1 MTTLTGDL
9 LHLVLGF
16 CTQDDLCRLRQTSR
30 YLQVVGQDDTLWEG
44 LLLQR
49 ADFAVDTDIP
59 RALQT
64 LGLQTCKQLA
74 EALHKMPCGLGYWRA
89 EATACERFGGELL
102 CITAIPE
109 GLLCR
114 SVFGDGTTRDLF
126 CARVRARAAPA
137 EGVSVVFFSLE
148 HSLSPKKLGVQPR
161 GHGAHKIGLSRSATG
176 FTLVRSGSTRQFVR
190 VEQPQPA
197 TAAAAAFA
205 PVAGLFSAF
214 YGSHTEE
221 VLEAVVDTDA
231 TGLVLRGT
239 KVIGDQHVPAG
250 CCSFLVSLSRSF
262 APAQQLQGTPDLVV
276 VFSADGASVVEL
288 AQRAP
293 SVVSWH
299 KGRGQ
304 TNLRADQWAPA
315 WVDVDLLMY
324 GPEAQCAFSVIWHE
338 PAQGVGVMV
347 DFSRLPA
354 CEGVQRATWTL

>member
-1 MTTLTGDL
+1 
-9 LHLVLGF
+9 
-16 CTQDDLCRLRQTSR
+16 
-30 YLQVVGQDDTLWEG
+30 
-44 LLLQR
+44 
-49 ADFAVDTDIP
+49 
-59 RALQT
+59 
-64 LGLQTCKQLA
+64 
-74 EALHKMPCGLGYWRA
+74 
-89 EATACERFGGELL
+89 
-102 CITAIPE
+102 
-109 GLLCR
+109 
-114 SVFGDGTTRDLF
+114 
-126 CARVRARAAPA
+126 
-137 EGVSVVFFSLE
+137 
-148 HSLSPKKLGVQPR
+148 
-161 GHGAHKIGLSRSATG
+161 
-176 FTLVRSGSTRQFVR
+176 
-190 VEQPQPA
+190 
-197 TAAAAAFA
+197 
-205 PVAGLFSAF
+205 
-214 YGSHTEE
+214 
-221 VLEAVVDTDA
+221 
-231 TGLVLRGT
+231 VLRGT

-250 CCSFLVSLSRSF
+250 CCSFLVSLSKSF